1 MDTILGMS
9 VPTFTA
15 LHTAISLIGILTG
28 LIFLGGLVAGRFMP
42 GWNRGFL
49 IFTILTSVTGFFF
62 HSKAFGPPHIVGV
75 ISLVVLAV
83 ALYALYGAQRAG
95 VWQPVYAIAAT
106 IAQWFNVFVL
116 ITQSFQKIHVLN
128 AFAPTGTEPPFLA
141 VQAIGLLLFVY
152 IGWRAVRRG
161 A

>member
-28 LIFLGGLVAGRFMP
+28 LIFLGGLVAGRFM
-42 GWNRGFL
+42 GKWNAGFL

-62 HSKAFGPPHIVGV
+62 HSKAFGPPHVVGV

-95 VWQPVYAIAAT
+95 VWRPVYAIAAT

-128 AFAPTGTEPPFLA
+128 TFAPTGTEPPFLA
-141 VQAIGLLLFVY
+141 AQAIGLLLFVY
-152 IGWRAVRRG
+152 IGWRSVKRG
-161 A
+161 G

>member
-1 MDTILGMS
+1 MDTILGMP

-15 LHTAISLIGILTG
+15 LHVAISLIGIVTG
-28 LIFLGGLVAGRFMP
+28 LIFLGGLIAGRFMTK
-42 GWNRGFL
+42 WNSGFL

-75 ISLVVLAV
+75 ISLFVLAV
-83 ALYALYGAQRAG
+83 ALYALYGAQRTG
-95 VWQPVYAIAAT
+95 VWRPVYAIAAT

-128 AFAPTGTEPPFLA
+128 GFAPNGTEPPFLA
-141 VQAIGLLLFVY
+141 AQGIGLLLFVY
-152 IGWRAVRRG
+152 IGWRAVRRS

>member
-9 VPTFTA
+9 VPTFTT
-15 LHTAISLIGILTG
+15 LHVAISLIGILAG
-28 LIFLGGLVAGRFMP
+28 LVFLGGLVGGRFLR
-42 GWNRGFL
+42 GWNGVFL

-62 HSKAFGPPHIVGV
+62 HSKMIGPPHIVGA

-83 ALYALYGAQRAG
+83 ALYALYGAKRAG
-95 VWQPVYAIAAT
+95 VWKPIYTITAT

-116 ITQSFQKIHVLN
+116 IVQSFQKIPVLN
-128 AFAPTGTEPPFLA
+128 QFAPTGTEPAFGA
-141 VQAIGLLLFVY
+141 AQGIGLLLFIY
-152 IGWRAVRRG
+152 IGWRGVKRA